1 MSPDTSIVLA
11 QINPVLGDLTGNADM
26 IAKAAKAHK
35 GAMLIVF
42 PELSICGYPPEDLLL
57 KPCFVEDCMEAVRDL
72 AERTKKLDCGILI
85 GTPWRD
91 NEDDKLPYNA
101 AALLHQ
107 GKITDVRF
115 KHHLPNYGVFD
126 EKRTFQSGPLPEPIE
141 FAGHKLGV
149 MICEDMWNTPVAA
162 HLANQGAEMLI
173 VPNGSPFTTLK
184 YEVRL
189 ELAKNRATET
199 GLPLIYVNQ
208 VGGQDELVFDGG
220 SFAIEADGT
229 LKTQLPFFEEAI
241 QPAHQGSM
249 QSHTENELI
258 YNALKLGL
266 GDYVRKNGFSGVII
280 GLSGGVDS
288 ALTTALAVDALGAKH
303 VHCVMLPSQF
313 TSQDSL
319 DDAAALAKNLGVRL
333 DTISIEAPLKAFEQ
347 TLPGLKGLAHENI
360 QSRIRGNILMA
371 LSNTEGKM
379 VLTTGNKSEMAV
391 GYATIYGDMNGGF
404 NALKDVY
411 KTKVYA
417 LCHWRNDQ
425 GAIIPDRIITKAPTA
440 ELREN
445 QLDQDSLPPYDVLDG
460 ILELLIEAEQ
470 SVDDICSNEKFERET
485 VLRIWKLLDRA
496 EYKRYQAAPGTKT
509 TPKAFGRDRRY
520 PMTNRYSD
528 TF

>member
-1 MSPDTSIVLA
+1 MDTV
-11 QINPVLGDLTGNADM
+11 
-26 IAKAAKAHK
+26 K
-35 GAMLIVF
+35 
-42 PELSICGYPPEDLLL
+42 E
-57 KPCFVEDCMEAVRDL
+57 L
-72 AERTKKLDCGILI
+72 AERTKNLDCGILI

-91 NEDDKLPYNA
+91 HEDDPLPYNA

-107 GKITDVRF
+107 GKIIALRF
-115 KHHLPNYGVFD
+115 KHHLPNYDVFD
-126 EKRTFQSGPLPEPIE
+126 EKRTFQSGALPDPVE
-141 FAGHKLGV
+141 FAGHKLGI
-149 MICEDMWNTPVAA
+149 MICEDMWNSRVAA
-162 HLANQGAEMLI
+162 HLAANGAEILI

-189 ELAKNRATET
+189 ELAKHRAAET

-220 SFAIEADGT
+220 SFAIEPDGT
-229 LKTQLPFFEEAI
+229 LKTQLPFFAEAI
-241 QPAHQGSM
+241 QPAHQASLYNH
-249 QSHTENELI
+249 SENELI

-280 GLSGGVDS
+280 GLSGGIDS
-288 ALTTALAVDALGAKH
+288 ALAAALAVDALGAKH
-303 VHCVMLPSQF
+303 VHCIMLPSPF
-313 TSQDSL
+313 TSQESL
-319 DDAAALAKNLGVRL
+319 DDAAALAKNLRVRL
-333 DTISIEAPLKAFEQ
+333 DTISIENPLKAFEK

-411 KTKVYA
+411 KTKVYE
-417 LCHWRNDQ
+417 LCHWRNEQD
-425 GAIIPDRIITKAPTA
+425 AIIPERIITKAPTA

-445 QLDQDSLPPYDVLDG
+445 QTDQDSLPPYDVLDG
-460 ILELLIEAEQ
+460 ILELLIEAER
-470 SVDDICSNEKFERET
+470 SVDDICAGGAYERKT

-496 EYKRYQAAPGTKT
+496 EYKRYQAAPGTKI

-528 TF
+528 TL